1 MQEHP
6 ETATGTA
13 TATGIATDTSVA
25 TESAISNATASAA
38 GDATASSNDSSTGNS
53 TASSNGSATGAAT
66 AAAPRTAS
74 LELVKEL
81 PRGSVGVVHQARN
94 PQQNRS
100 VALRKFE
107 VPEWL
112 DDGKELIQK
121 ILAEAKAASAL
132 DHPNIAKL
140 YTCGYK
146 DFTLFMTADF
156 IEGQTLRE
164 LMTKR
169 QPEMSEVLQM
179 SKQLL
184 VALDYAHSKGVCHH
198 FLNPSNIK
206 ILPDGTLKLLD
217 FGLLRDKN
225 LLTQSPTKKLENEPY
240 LSPEQVKHKPV
251 TGATNIFNAAT
262 IIYQLYT
269 ARSPFSGPH
278 LGEVDRNITDGNP
291 HPMQMAHPRVPEEIS
306 RVVLK
311 ALAKNPGERF
321 ASGQQFFAA
330 LEEAAK
336 AMPVPRANSTGSMPA
351 YKDGPGPN
359 ASQAIRVQPSP
370 NGSQSFKAAPGP
382 NASQSFKAIP
392 GPNAS
397 QSFRA
402 MPSGAASQVIKAQT
416 PGTVGTTY
424 VGPEKTGARK
434 PVSTANHWKV
444 VAAVV
449 GGLCLIVVLAL
460 LFQRHPAEQED
471 AATPP
476 QSANAPAPFSGKAE
490 QAIEKVKAAQ
500 EKAQDIQEDK
510 AHAAPVRAGRSTRYA
525 PAAPVAPPTAKEG
538 QLIVSSMPMGA
549 IVEIEGRAGQQW
561 KAPQTVP
568 GLAAGNYKVTF
579 KMPGYATETRTVQ
592 VTGGARTPI
601 DVRLSAVK
609 GFVTVASKPAG
620 GEIWING
627 KDTGKVTP
635 IEFLV
640 EPGAQNIVVRKQGY
654 LEASTDLKLVAGQS
668 VNYAP
673 SLMAAGR
680 TDNIRLVGGSGVGK
694 LLGNNGAG
702 SGMAR
707 IEIKTEPKGAQV
719 TINGTPLQKTTPLE
733 VQLDAGNYDITIQKD
748 GFKPIHE
755 SAIVGMDDRIKI
767 DRPLS
772 H

>member
-1 MQEHP
+1 MQENP

-13 TATGIATDTSVA
+13 TATG
-25 TESAISNATASAA
+25 
-38 GDATASSNDSSTGNS
+38 DATASSTGN
-53 TASSNGSATGAAT
+53 ATAAT
-66 AAAPRTAS
+66 AAAAPRKAS

-81 PRGSVGVVHQARN
+81 PRGSVGVIHQARN
-94 PQQNRS
+94 PQQNRE

-112 DDGKELIQK
+112 DDANELIQK

-146 DFTLFMTADF
+146 DFTVFMTAEF
-156 IEGQTLRE
+156 VEGPNLKE
-164 LMTKR
+164 HMAKR
-169 QPEMSEVLQM
+169 QPEMTEVLQM
-179 SKQLL
+179 AKQLL
-184 VALDYAHSKGVCHH
+184 AALDYAHSKGVCHN
-198 FLNPSNIK
+198 FLNPYNIK
-206 ILPDGTLKLLD
+206 VLPDGTLKLLD

-240 LSPEQVKHKPV
+240 LCPEQVKHKPMSRA
-251 TGATNIFNAAT
+251 GNIFNAAT

-278 LGEVDRNITDGNP
+278 LGEVDRAITDVTP

-311 ALAKNPGERF
+311 ALAKNPAERY

-336 AMPVPRANSTGSMPA
+336 AAPVSRANSTGAFAA

-359 ASQAIRVQPSP
+359 SSQAIRVQPSP
-370 NGSQSFKAAPGP
+370 NASQSFKAVPGP
-382 NASQSFKAIP
+382 NASQSFKA
-392 GPNAS
+392 
-397 QSFRA
+397 
-402 MPSGAASQVIKAQT
+402 MPSGSATQSVKPT

-424 VGPEKTGARK
+424 VGPEKGSARK

-449 GGLCLIVVLAL
+449 GGLCLIVALAL
-460 LFQRHPAEQED
+460 LFQRHPAEEED
-471 AATPP
+471 SAAP
-476 QSANAPAPFSGKAE
+476 SAVKSPAPFSGKAE
-490 QAIEKVKAAQ
+490 QAIEKVKAA
-500 EKAQDIQEDK
+500 EDEQNRSRS
-510 AHAAPVRAGRSTRYA
+510 AGAPARAGKSAKYV
-525 PAAPVAPPTAKEG
+525 PDAPVAPPTAKEG

-549 IVEIEGRAGQQW
+549 TVEIEGRAGQQW
-561 KAPQTVP
+561 KAPQTVS
-568 GLAAGNYKVTF
+568 GLAAGTYKVTF
-579 KMPGYATETRTVQ
+579 SMPGYATETRTVQ
-592 VTGGARTPI
+592 VTGGARTPL
-601 DVRLSAVK
+601 DVRMNAVK

-620 GEIWING
+620 AEIWING
-627 KDTGKVTP
+627 KDTGKITP

-640 EPGAQNIVVRKQGY
+640 EPGPQNIVLRKQGY
-654 LEASTDLKLVAGQS
+654 LEASTEVKLVAGQS

-680 TDNIRLVGGSGVGK
+680 TDNIRLVGSSGVSK
-694 LLGNNGAG
+694 LLGNNGNA

-719 TINGTPLQKTTPLE
+719 TVNGTPLQKTTPLE
-733 VQLDAGNYDITIQKD
+733 IQLEAGNYDITIQKD

-755 SAIVGMDDRIKI
+755 SAIVGMDDRVKI
-767 DRPLS
+767 DRQLS

>member
-1 MQEHP
+1 MMQEHP
-6 ETATGTA
+6 ETATGTV
-13 TATGIATDTSVA
+13 TATGD
-25 TESAISNATASAA
+25 
-38 GDATASSNDSSTGNS
+38 GTASSN
-53 TASSNGSATGAAT
+53 ASATGNATAAAT

-81 PRGSVGVVHQARN
+81 PRGSVGVVHQARSA
-94 PQQNRS
+94 QQNRS

-112 DDGKELIQK
+112 DDANELIQK

-132 DHPNIAKL
+132 DHPNIARL

-146 DFTLFMTADF
+146 DTTVFMTAEF
-156 IEGQTLRE
+156 VEGQTLRE

-169 QPEMSEVLQM
+169 QPEMNEVLQM
-179 SKQLL
+179 AKQLL
-184 VALDYAHSKGVCHH
+184 TALDYAHSKGVCHN

-206 ILPDGTLKLLD
+206 VLPDGTLKLLD

-240 LSPEQVKHKPV
+240 LCPEQVKNKPV
-251 TGATNIFNAAT
+251 SPAGNIFNAGT
-262 IIYQLYT
+262 LIYQLYT

-278 LGEVDRNITDGNP
+278 LGEVDRAITDVNP

-311 ALAKNPGERF
+311 ALAKNPAERY

-336 AMPVPRANSTGSMPA
+336 FAPIARANSTGSMPA

-359 ASQAIRVQPSP
+359 SSQAIRVQPSP
-370 NGSQSFKAAPGP
+370 N
-382 NASQSFKAIP
+382 ASQSFKAVP
-392 GPNAS
+392 GPNTS

-402 MPSGAASQVIKAQT
+402 VQSGSATQSVKVT

-424 VGPEKTGARK
+424 DGAGKTGVRK

-449 GGLCLIVVLAL
+449 GGLCVIVVLAL
-460 LFQRHPAEQED
+460 LFQRHPAEEED
-471 AATPP
+471 SATP
-476 QSANAPAPFSGKAE
+476 SAANTPAPFGRKAE
-490 QAIEKVKAAQ
+490 QAIEKAKAAQ
-500 EKAQDIQEDK
+500 DEQGGRSRSAS
-510 AHAAPVRAGRSTRYA
+510 AAPAPARAGKSARYA
-525 PAAPVAPPTAKEG
+525 PAAPVAPPTASEG

-549 IVEIEGRAGQQW
+549 TVEIEGRAGQQW
-561 KAPQTVP
+561 KAPQTIP
-568 GLAAGNYKVTF
+568 GLAAGTYKVSF
-579 KMPGYATETRTVQ
+579 NMPGYATETRTVQ
-592 VTGGARTPI
+592 VSGGARTPI
-601 DVRLSAVK
+601 DVRMNAVK

-620 GEIWING
+620 AEIWING

-640 EPGAQNIVVRKQGY
+640 EPGTHNIVVRKQGY

-680 TDNIRLVGGSGVGK
+680 TDNIQLVGTSGVGK
-694 LLGNNGAG
+694 LLGNKGNG

-733 VQLDAGNYDITIQKD
+733 VQLEAGNYDITIQKD

-755 SAIVGMDDRIKI
+755 NAILGMDDRIKI
-767 DRPLS
+767 DRALS

>member
-1 MQEHP
+1 MQDNP

-13 TATGIATDTSVA
+13 TATGD
-25 TESAISNATASAA
+25 
-38 GDATASSNDSSTGNS
+38 S
-53 TASSNGSATGAAT
+53 TASNNGSATGAAT
-66 AAAPRTAS
+66 AIAPRKAS

-94 PQQNRS
+94 PQQNRF

-112 DDGKELIQK
+112 DDANELIQK

-146 DFTLFMTADF
+146 DTTVFMTAEF
-156 IEGQTLRE
+156 IEGQTLKE
-164 LMTKR
+164 YMAKR

-179 SKQLL
+179 AKQLL
-184 VALDYAHSKGVCHH
+184 AGLDYAHSKGVCHN
-198 FLNPSNIK
+198 FLNPYNIK
-206 ILPDGTLKLLD
+206 VLPDGTLKLLD

-240 LSPEQVKHKPV
+240 LCPEQVKNKPA
-251 TGATNIFNAAT
+251 GPAGNIFNAAT

-269 ARSPFSGPH
+269 ARSPFHGPH
-278 LGEVDRNITDGNP
+278 LGEVDRAITDVNP

-311 ALAKNPGERF
+311 ALAKNPAERY

-336 AMPVPRANSTGSMPA
+336 ATPVSRANSTGSMPA

-359 ASQAIRVQPSP
+359 ASQAI
-370 NGSQSFKAAPGP
+370 KTAPGP
-382 NASQSFKAIP
+382 NASQSFKAVP

-402 MPSGAASQVIKAQT
+402 VPSGSASQAVKAVT

-424 VGPEKTGARK
+424 VGPAEKTSVRK

-460 LFQRHPAEQED
+460 LFQRHPAEEED
-471 AATPP
+471 AAAP
-476 QSANAPAPFSGKAE
+476 SAKAAAPFSGKAE

-500 EKAQDIQEDK
+500 DEQSRSQSEPAQ
-510 AHAAPVRAGRSTRYA
+510 APTRARAGRAARYV

-549 IVEIEGRAGQQW
+549 TVEIEGHAGQW
-561 KAPQTVP
+561 KAPQTVT
-568 GLAAGNYKVTF
+568 GLAAGTYKIMF
-579 KMPGYATETRTVQ
+579 NMPGYATETRTVQ

-601 DVRLSAVK
+601 DVRMAAVK
-609 GFVTVASKPAG
+609 GFITVASKPAG
-620 GEIWING
+620 AEVWING

-640 EPGAQNIVVRKQGY
+640 EPGAQTVMLRKQGY

-680 TDNIRLVGGSGVGK
+680 TDNIQLVSSGGVGK
-694 LLGNNGAG
+694 LLGNNNNG

-707 IEIKTEPKGAQV
+707 IEFKTEPKGAQV
-719 TINGTPLQKTTPLE
+719 TINGTPLQKTTPVEIQLE
-733 VQLDAGNYDITIQKD
+733 AGNYDITIQKD

-767 DRPLS
+767 DRPLT

>member
-1 MQEHP
+1 MMQEHP
-6 ETATGTA
+6 ETATA
-13 TATGIATDTSVA
+13 TATGTATDASVA
-25 TESAISNATASAA
+25 TDSTVSGTAASNASA
-38 GDATASSNDSSTGNS
+38 TGN
-53 TASSNGSATGAAT
+53 ATGAAT
-66 AAAPRTAS
+66 AAAPRKAS
-74 LELVKEL
+74 LELIKEL

-94 PQQNRS
+94 PQQNRE

-112 DDGKELIQK
+112 DDANELIQK

-146 DFTLFMTADF
+146 DTTVFMTAEF
-156 IEGQTLRE
+156 VEGQTLKE
-164 LMTKR
+164 FMAKR

-179 SKQLL
+179 AKQLL
-184 VALDYAHSKGVCHH
+184 AALDYAHSKGVFHH
-198 FLNPSNIK
+198 FLNPTNIK
-206 ILPDGTLKLLD
+206 VLPDGTLKLLD

-240 LSPEQVKHKPV
+240 LCPEQVKHKPMSRA
-251 TGATNIFNAAT
+251 GNIFNAAT

-278 LGEVDRNITDGNP
+278 LGEVDRAITDVNP

-306 RVVLK
+306 KVVLK
-311 ALAKNPGERF
+311 ALAKNPAERF

-336 AMPVPRANSTGSMPA
+336 FAPIARANSTGSMPA

-359 ASQAIRVQPSP
+359 ASQAM
-370 NGSQSFKAAPGP
+370 KAVPGP
-382 NASQSFKAIP
+382 NASQSFKAMP

-402 MPSGAASQVIKAQT
+402 VPSGSASQVIKQPT

-424 VGPEKTGARK
+424 VGPGEKTSVRK

-449 GGLCLIVVLAL
+449 GGLCVIVALAL
-460 LFQRHPAEQED
+460 LFQRHPAEEED
-471 AATPP
+471 AAAP
-476 QSANAPAPFSGKAE
+476 SAANTPAPFGRKAE
-490 QAIEKVKAAQ
+490 QAIEKAKAAQ
-500 EKAQDIQEDK
+500 DEQGRSRTAS
-510 AHAAPVRAGRSTRYA
+510 AAPAPARAGKSARYA
-525 PAAPVAPPTAKEG
+525 PAAPVAPPTATEG
-538 QLIVSSMPMGA
+538 QLMVSSMPMGA
-549 IVEIEGRAGQQW
+549 TVEIEGRAGQQW
-561 KAPQTVP
+561 KAPQTIP
-568 GLAAGNYKVTF
+568 GLAAGTYKVTF
-579 KMPGYATETRTVQ
+579 NMPGYATETRTVQ
-592 VTGGARTPI
+592 VSGGTRTPL
-601 DVRLSAVK
+601 DVRMNAVK

-620 GEIWING
+620 AEIWING

-640 EPGAQNIVVRKQGY
+640 EPGTQNIVVRKQGF

-673 SLMAAGR
+673 SLMVAGR
-680 TDNIRLVGGSGVGK
+680 TDNIQLVGTSGVGK
-694 LLGNNGAG
+694 LLGNKGNG

-733 VQLDAGNYDITIQKD
+733 VQLEAGNYDITIQKD

-767 DRPLS
+767 DRSLT

>member
-6 ETATGTA
+6 ETATGTV
-13 TATGIATDTSVA
+13 TAAGAGTDTSVA
-25 TESAISNATASAA
+25 T
-38 GDATASSNDSSTGNS
+38 GDSI
-53 TASSNGSATGAAT
+53 ASSNGSAT

-74 LELVKEL
+74 MELVKEL

-112 DDGKELIQK
+112 DDTNELIQK

-146 DFTLFMTADF
+146 DFTLFMTAEF
-156 IEGQTLRE
+156 VEGQTLRE

-169 QPEMSEVLQM
+169 QPEMNEVLQM
-179 SKQLL
+179 AKQLL
-184 VALDYAHSKGVCHH
+184 AALDYAHSKGVCHN

-206 ILPDGTLKLLD
+206 VLPDGTLKLLD

-251 TGATNIFNAAT
+251 TAATNIFNAAT
-262 IIYQLYT
+262 IVYQLYT

-278 LGEVDRNITDGNP
+278 LGEVDRSITDVNP

-306 RVVLK
+306 KVVLK
-311 ALAKNPGERF
+311 ALAKNPAERY
-321 ASGQQFFAA
+321 ASGRQFFAA

-336 AMPVPRANSTGSMPA
+336 AAPVPRANSTGSMPA
-351 YKDGPGPN
+351 YQGGGPGPN
-359 ASQAIRVQPSP
+359 ASQSMKAMPGP
-370 NGSQSFKAAPGP
+370 NASQSFKAAPGP
-382 NASQSFKAIP
+382 NASQSFRAIP
-392 GPNAS
+392 
-397 QSFRA
+397 
-402 MPSGAASQVIKAQT
+402 SGSASQVVKAT

-424 VGPEKTGARK
+424 VGPGEKTSVRK

-460 LFQRHPAEQED
+460 VFQRHPAEEED
-471 AATPP
+471 AAAPSQP
-476 QSANAPAPFSGKAE
+476 AANAPAPFSGKAE
-490 QAIEKVKAAQ
+490 QAIEKAKAAEENQ
-500 EKAQDIQEDK
+500 DKAQAAPAT
-510 AHAAPVRAGRSTRYA
+510 AHARKSARYA

-549 IVEIEGRAGQQW
+549 TVEIEGYAGQQW

-568 GLAAGNYKVTF
+568 GLAAGTYKVTF
-579 KMPGYATETRTVQ
+579 NMPGYATETRTVQ
-592 VTGGARTPI
+592 VTGGARTPL
-601 DVRLSAVK
+601 DVRLNAVK

-680 TDNIRLVGGSGVGK
+680 TDNIRLVGSSGVGR
-694 LLGNNGAG
+694 LLGNNGNG

-733 VQLDAGNYDITIQKD
+733 VQLEAGNYDITIQKD

-755 SAIVGMDDRIKI
+755 SAILGMDDRIKI

>member
-1 MQEHP
+1 MMQEHP
-6 ETATGTA
+6 ETATA
-13 TATGIATDTSVA
+13 TATGTATDASVA
-25 TESAISNATASAA
+25 TDSTVSGTAASNASATGNATA
-38 GDATASSNDSSTGNS
+38 ATAV
-53 TASSNGSATGAAT
+53 
-66 AAAPRTAS
+66 APRKAS

-94 PQQNRS
+94 PQQNRE
-100 VALRKFE
+100 VVLRKFE

-112 DDGKELIQK
+112 DDANELIQK

-146 DFTLFMTADF
+146 DFTVFMTAEF
-156 IEGQTLRE
+156 VEGQTLKE
-164 LMTKR
+164 YMAKR
-169 QPEMSEVLQM
+169 QPEMNEVLQM
-179 SKQLL
+179 AKQLL
-184 VALDYAHSKGVCHH
+184 TALDYAHSKGVCHN
-198 FLNPSNIK
+198 FLNPYNIK
-206 ILPDGTLKLLD
+206 VVPDGTLKLVD

-240 LSPEQVKHKPV
+240 LSPEQVKNKPV
-251 TGATNIFNAAT
+251 GRAGNIFNAAT

-278 LGEVDRNITDGNP
+278 LGEVDRAITDVTP

-306 RVVLK
+306 KVVLK
-311 ALAKNPGERF
+311 ALAKNPAERYS
-321 ASGQQFFAA
+321 SGQQFFAA

-336 AMPVPRANSTGSMPA
+336 AAPVSRANSTGSFPA

-370 NGSQSFKAAPGP
+370 NASQAFKAVPGP
-382 NASQSFKAIP
+382 NASQSFKA
-392 GPNAS
+392 
-397 QSFRA
+397 
-402 MPSGAASQVIKAQT
+402 MPSGSTTQSVKVT

-424 VGPEKTGARK
+424 VGPSEKTSARK

-444 VAAVV
+444 VGAVV
-449 GGLCLIVVLAL
+449 GGLCLIVALAL
-460 LFQRHPAEQED
+460 LFQRHPAEEQD
-471 AATPP
+471 AASP
-476 QSANAPAPFSGKAE
+476 SANAAAPFSGKAG

-500 EKAQDIQEDK
+500 DSQEARTYAASAPAP
-510 AHAAPVRAGRSTRYA
+510 AHAGKTTRYA
-525 PAAPVAPPTAKEG
+525 PAAPVAPPTAQEG

-549 IVEIEGRAGQQW
+549 TVEIEGRSGQQW

-568 GLAAGNYKVTF
+568 GLAAGTYKVTF
-579 KMPGYATETRTVQ
+579 NMPGYATEMRTVQ

-601 DVRLSAVK
+601 DVRMNAVK
-609 GFVTVASKPAG
+609 GFLTVASKPAG

-640 EPGAQNIVVRKQGY
+640 EPGPQTVVVRKQGY
-654 LEASTDLKLVAGQS
+654 LDASTDVKLVAGQS
-668 VNYAP
+668 LNYAP

-680 TDNIRLVGGSGVGK
+680 TDNIRLVGSGGVGK
-694 LLGNNGAG
+694 LLGNNSGNG

-719 TINGTPLQKTTPLE
+719 TINGTPLQKTTPVE
-733 VQLDAGNYDITIQKD
+733 VQLEAGNYDITIQKD
-748 GFKPIHE
+748 GFKPVHE
-755 SAIVGMDDRIKI
+755 SAILGMDDRIKI
-767 DRPLS
+767 DRTLS